1 MAGKMIRLCF
11 AAVLIV
17 SMQIAIAAD
26 NPDIRV
32 LMTTEEL
39 TASGIRRLS
48 DDEIEAIN
56 RWLARYTAQD
66 AGEIMDSSPAVQEI
80 SNAPIRTAIDGQ
92 FNGWDGPTRF
102 RLKNGEVWET
112 SSTRRYSYSAIDPE
126 VEITRNWMGI
136 HRMRILETGRAINV
150 RLVE

>member
-1 MAGKMIRLCF
+1 MIRLNF
-11 AAVLIV
+11 AALLIV
-17 SMQIAIAAD
+17 SMQTAIAAD

-32 LMTTEEL
+32 LMTAEEFA
-39 TASGIRRLS
+39 ASGIDHLS

-56 RWLARYTAQD
+56 RWLVRYTAQD
-66 AGEIMDSSPAVQEI
+66 AEGVMESSPAVQEI
-80 SNAPIRTAIDGQ
+80 SNGPIRSVIDGL

-112 SSTRRYSYSAIDPE
+112 SSTRRYSYSAVDPE

-136 HRMRILETGRAINV
+136 YRMRILETGRAINV